1 MKQNTKS
8 VMLASVAVLSWSTV
22 ATAFKVAQEYLTGFE
37 LLLVA
42 CITSLII
49 FTIAITVTGKWSIVK
64 DTPRSIW
71 INNAVLGLLNPVV
84 YYLVLFKAYK
94 LLPAQVAQ
102 PINYMWPILL
112 LVLLA
117 IFAKQPIPR
126 KKYIGMFMSLGGVAL
141 ISAGSSSTG
150 STPVSLS
157 GLLLAALSAL
167 LWASFWMINNK
178 NKNKCDATVSLF
190 MSFLFGSIYMLAAS
204 PFAGVDI
211 SSVKGVAAGVYVG
224 MFEMGIPFFF
234 FSLAMRKTSNPALIN
249 QLCYL
254 APFIS
259 LFFISTVLGEKI
271 VFTTYAGLI
280 LIVAGIIFNEYL
292 VKTKVKV
299 KA

>member
-8 VMLASVAVLSWSTV
+8 VILACAAVLSWSTV
-22 ATAFKVAQEYLTGFE
+22 ATAFKVAQTYLSGFE

-42 CITSLII
+42 CITSLVI
-49 FTIAITVTGKWSIVK
+49 FTVAVTLTKKWNIVFN
-64 DTPRSIW
+64 TPRSVW
-71 INNAVLGLLNPVV
+71 VSNAMLGLLNPVV
-84 YYLVLFKAYK
+84 YYLVLFRAYK

-117 IFAKQPIPR
+117 LFAGQPIPR
-126 KKYIGMFMSLGGVAL
+126 KKYIGMFMSLGGVAI
-141 ISAGSSSTG
+141 ISAGSG
-150 STPVSLS
+150 SMEGAVSVS
-157 GLLLAALSAL
+157 GLILAALSAL

-190 MSFLFGSIYMLAAS
+190 MSFLFGSIYLLAAS
-204 PFAGVDI
+204 PFVGVSLDSFEGVTAGI
-211 SSVKGVAAGVYVG
+211 YVG
-224 MFEMGIPFFF
+224 MFEMGIPFFL

-271 VFTTYAGLI
+271 VFTTYLGLV
-280 LIVAGIIFNEYL
+280 LIVSGIIFNEYF
-292 VKTKVKV
+292 VKSKV